1 MDVVIADEV
10 NEAVFFGQPPRP
22 SPSEDVFQRF
32 RLADACEWFAKNL
45 FDEVERTK
53 GNLAIR
59 LHPESK
65 VLPKLRVKDGEPLNT
80 PACVMLTVSGQDRV
94 LA

>member
-1 MDVVIADEV
+1 MRAPRWPLSDKPGFHPVV
-10 NEAVFFGQPPRP
+10 G
-22 SPSEDVFQRF
+22 
-32 RLADACEWFAKNL
+32 EWFAKNL
-45 FDEVERTK
+45 FNEVERTK

-80 PACVMLTVSGQDRV
+80 PARGMLTVSGQDRV